1 MRTLIAAS
9 AVALLSLDG
18 GICGAFVHRPS
29 HTNAERWRPLPAA
42 AVGGAADDGG
52 DASAPPDT
60 RRSFLSASVT
70 TGLGISAAAA
80 SSMIAP
86 TVAYA
91 EDDSAPI
98 ESIAE
103 RAARISRSVGVRDQA
118 KAEVRQEIQDRL
130 DGDKRTIYDFSLPV
144 AGEPVPF
151 DRLVGQVL
159 SEPAEVGD
167 EMYGGSGGPPTG
179 KVKAIL
185 LVNIKQDDPI
195 ARKNIP
201 EMIALATKFR
211 LNGEFVVVACPTD
224 QGYYEPDTS
233 ALLRLK
239 LKSEYGYGI
248 NPATVVTDKVNILG
262 TGAHP
267 LWRWIEGRSRTPAGL
282 GRIEANFEKFLID
295 GQTGLPVRR
304 YPRKFSPYEIQE
316 DIEALVRGHQLP
328 PVTADWKEGWRGAT
342 KDAEADTYRFQK
354 GLNVFDQ

>member
-1 MRTLIAAS
+1 MMTMRTLIAAS

-42 AVGGAADDGG
+42 AMGGAADDGG

-201 EMIALATKFR
+201 EMIALATK
-211 LNGEFVVVACPTD
+211 
-224 QGYYEPDTS
+224 
-233 ALLRLK
+233 
-239 LKSEYGYGI
+239 
-248 NPATVVTDKVNILG
+248 
-262 TGAHP
+262 
-267 LWRWIEGRSRTPAGL
+267 
-282 GRIEANFEKFLID
+282 
-295 GQTGLPVRR
+295 
-304 YPRKFSPYEIQE
+304 
-316 DIEALVRGHQLP
+316 
-328 PVTADWKEGWRGAT
+328 
-342 KDAEADTYRFQK
+342 
-354 GLNVFDQ
+354 